1 MLNEN
6 PQKANRRKLITL
18 LLLLLAPVVISY
30 TLFFSDY
37 RPESNN
43 YGELLNVQ
51 KLSGSGVDQ
60 FDNTILRMK
69 DLRGKWVMLMVNSGH
84 CDEACQMK
92 LYYMRQVR
100 LVQNTEKHRV
110 ERLWLI
116 DDNVPVGADLVE
128 KYEGTRFVNARDSE
142 LLDLIPTK
150 ETQRNHIFLVDPM
163 GNLMMRFPEDLDPS
177 LMAKDIKHLL
187 HVSQIEH

>member
-1 MLNEN
+1 MSNEN
-6 PQKANRRKLITL
+6 LQKANRRKLIIL
-18 LLLLLAPVVISY
+18 LLLLLAPVLISY
-30 TLFFSDY
+30 TLYFSDY

-43 YGELLNVQ
+43 YGELLKIQ

-60 FDNTILRMK
+60 LDNTILRMK

-84 CDEACQMK
+84 CDEACQLK
-92 LYYMRQVR
+92 LYHMRQVR

-116 DDNVPVGADLVE
+116 DDNVPVNADLVE
-128 KYEGTRFVNARDSE
+128 EYEGTHFINARDSE
-142 LLDLIPTK
+142 LLDLIPTR
-150 ETQRNHIFLVDPM
+150 ETQRNHIFLVDPI
-163 GNLMMRFPEDLDPS
+163 GNLMMRFPEDQDPS
-177 LMAKDIKHLL
+177 LLAKDIKHLL

>member
-1 MLNEN
+1 MSNEN
-6 PQKANRRKLITL
+6 LQKANRRKLIFL

-37 RPESNN
+37 RPESSN

-60 FDNTILRMK
+60 SDNTILRMK

-84 CDEACQMK
+84 CDEACQLK

-116 DDNVPVGADLVE
+116 DDNVPVDADLVE

-142 LLDLIPTK
+142 LLDLIATR
-150 ETQRNHIFLVDPM
+150 ETQRNHIFLVDPI

>member
-1 MLNEN
+1 MSNEN
-6 PQKANRRKLITL
+6 LQKANRRKLIIL

-37 RPESNN
+37 RPESSN

-60 FDNTILRMK
+60 SDNTILRMK

-84 CDEACQMK
+84 CDEACQLK

-116 DDNVPVGADLVE
+116 DDNVPVDADLVE

-142 LLDLIPTK
+142 LLDLIATR
-150 ETQRNHIFLVDPM
+150 ETQRNHIFLVDPI

>member
-1 MLNEN
+1 MSNEN
-6 PQKANRRKLITL
+6 LQKANRRKLIIL
-18 LLLLLAPVVISY
+18 LLLLLAPVLISY
-30 TLFFSDY
+30 TLYFSEY

-43 YGELLNVQ
+43 YGELITIQ
-51 KLSGSGVDQ
+51 KLSGSGVNQ
-60 FDNTILRMK
+60 LDNTILRMK

-84 CDEACQMK
+84 CDEACQLK
-92 LYYMRQVR
+92 LYHMRQVR

-116 DDNVPVGADLVE
+116 DDNVPVDAELVE
-128 KYEGTRFVNARDSE
+128 KYEGTLFINARDSE
-142 LLDLIPTK
+142 LLDLIATR
-150 ETQRNHIFLVDPM
+150 ETQQNQIFLVDPI

-187 HVSQIEH
+187 HVSQLEH

>member
-1 MLNEN
+1 M
-6 PQKANRRKLITL
+6 
-18 LLLLLAPVVISY
+18 LLLAPVVISY

-43 YGELLNVQ
+43 YGELLNIQ

-60 FDNTILRMK
+60 LDNTILRMR
-69 DLRGKWVMLMVNSGH
+69 DLRGKWVMLMVNSGY
-84 CDEACQMK
+84 CDEACQQK

-116 DDNVPVGADLVE
+116 DDNVPVDADLVE
-128 KYEGTRFVNARDSE
+128 KYEGTHFVNARDSE

>member
-1 MLNEN
+1 MSNEN
-6 PQKANRRKLITL
+6 LQKANRRKLIIL

-37 RPESNN
+37 RPESSN

-60 FDNTILRMK
+60 SDNTILRMK

-84 CDEACQMK
+84 CDEACQLK

-116 DDNVPVGADLVE
+116 DDNVPVDADLVE

-142 LLDLIPTK
+142 LLELIATR
-150 ETQRNHIFLVDPM
+150 ETQQNHIFLVDPM

>member
-1 MLNEN
+1 MSNEN
-6 PQKANRRKLITL
+6 LQKTNRRKLIIL

-60 FDNTILRMK
+60 LDNTILRMK
-69 DLRGKWVMLMVNSGH
+69 DLRGKWVMLMVNSGY
-84 CDEACQMK
+84 CDEACQLK

-116 DDNVPVGADLVE
+116 DDNVPVDADLVE

-150 ETQRNHIFLVDPM
+150 ETQRNHIYLVDPM

>member
-1 MLNEN
+1 M
-6 PQKANRRKLITL
+6 
-18 LLLLLAPVVISY
+18 LLLLAPVVISY

-37 RPESNN
+37 RPESSN

-60 FDNTILRMK
+60 SDNTILRMK

-84 CDEACQMK
+84 CDEACQLK

-116 DDNVPVGADLVE
+116 DDNVPVDADLVE

-142 LLDLIPTK
+142 LLELIATR
-150 ETQRNHIFLVDPM
+150 ETQQNHIFLVDPM

>member
-1 MLNEN
+1 MSNEN
-6 PQKANRRKLITL
+6 LQKTNRRKLIIL
-18 LLLLLAPVVISY
+18 LMLLLAPVVISY

-43 YGELLNVQ
+43 YGELLNIQ

-60 FDNTILRMK
+60 LDNTILRMR
-69 DLRGKWVMLMVNSGH
+69 DLRGKWVMLMVNSGY
-84 CDEACQMK
+84 CDEACQQK

-116 DDNVPVGADLVE
+116 DDNVPVDADLVE
-128 KYEGTRFVNARDSE
+128 KYEGTHFVNARDSE